1 MEEERGQN
9 MAKKGTSKKQVKKQG
24 EKRGKNTKPKDAL
37 TKKEKALILTEN
49 QERFLFYIVYEGL
62 SQREAYRKAYPNC
75 HAKDSVVDVKA
86 SQLMALDKVRIRYKA
101 MLDDSRRRRY
111 KRAVARAPLM
121 EDRLYKIGM
130 GESKITITNK
140 HGQAVEVYPSVKE
153 QTKALADL
161 SKIYSEIMN
170 NEEFKPVDSGEKQI
184 IINIT
189 PFEEK

>member
-1 MEEERGQN
+1 
-9 MAKKGTSKKQVKKQG
+9 MAKKGTSKKRVKKQG
-24 EKRGKNTKPKDAL
+24 EKRGRNTKPKDAL

-86 SQLMALDKVRIRYKA
+86 SQLMALDKVGIRYKT

-130 GESKITITNK
+130 GETEFDGTDMFGKRIKVLPTIP
-140 HGQAVEVYPSVKE
+140 Q

-170 NEEFKPVDSGEKQI
+170 NEEFKPADSSEKQI
-184 IINIT
+184 IINIM
-189 PFEEK
+189 PFDSGS

>member
-1 MEEERGQN
+1 
-9 MAKKGTSKKQVKKQG
+9 MAKKGTSKKRVKKQG
-24 EKRGKNTKPKDAL
+24 EKRGRNTKPKDAL

-86 SQLMALDKVRIRYKA
+86 SQLMALDKVGIRYKT

-130 GESKITITNK
+130 GESKITITDK
-140 HGQAVEVYPSVKE
+140 SGQTVEVYPSVRE

-170 NEEFKPVDSGEKQI
+170 NEEFKPAENTEKQV

-189 PFEEK
+189 PFDDAT